1 MEREREESIFFDGK
15 LASVPKALAKRGWVP
30 NTVPSLDG
38 IHNVVT
44 AEIDEA
50 KARVTRKYMTLEQ
63 PLAAKKVATTSL
75 CAINPQGSIG
85 RSCKDSKGLQEL
97 VSLHPSPSRAKHICL
112 LENKNIKIQ
121 VLIRNMNKTHI
132 IKKYHP
138 VTGTMFNQMLNF
150 NRPHNCMAD
159 LALPKFLAL
168 AKRGWVP
175 NTVPSLD
182 GIHNVVTAEIDEAK
196 ARVTRKYMT
205 LEQPLAAKKVA
216 TTSS

>member
-1 MEREREESIFFDGK
+1 
-15 LASVPKALAKRGWVP
+15 
-30 NTVPSLDG
+30 
-38 IHNVVT
+38 
-44 AEIDEA
+44 
-50 KARVTRKYMTLEQ
+50 
-63 PLAAKKVATTSL
+63 
-75 CAINPQGSIG
+75 
-85 RSCKDSKGLQEL
+85 
-97 VSLHPSPSRAKHICL
+97 
-112 LENKNIKIQ
+112 
-121 VLIRNMNKTHI
+121 MNKTHI

-138 VTGTMFNQMLNF
+138 VTGTMLNQMLNF

-205 LEQPLAAKKVA
+205 LEQPLAAKKVVDLSIGGYDGS
-216 TTSS
+216 TKVEVGLGEGDSMPSTHKVQLGDRVRTLKVYKNWCHCIQVHGGRFFTDCTNKMHMDNR